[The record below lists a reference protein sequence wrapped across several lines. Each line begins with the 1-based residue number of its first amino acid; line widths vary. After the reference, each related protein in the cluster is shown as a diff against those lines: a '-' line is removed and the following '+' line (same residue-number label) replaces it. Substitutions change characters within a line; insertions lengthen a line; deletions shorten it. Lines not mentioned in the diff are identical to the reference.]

1 MLIIALGYPFGYFMA
16 KLGPKWKKRTM
27 LLLMIPFWTSS
38 LIRLYGWIII
48 FRAGGVLDS
57 VLMALHIT
65 SEPLKVLYT
74 YPAVVVGM
82 VYALLPFMIFAVY
95 SSAEK
100 LDFSL
105 VEAAR
110 DLGASPMK
118 AFLTVSL
125 KLTLPGLLS
134 GVVLTFVPSM
144 GLFFIADLLGGNK
157 VVLVGNLIQTQLM
170 NAHNW
175 PFAAA
180 LSVVLLVL
188 KRPLLYAFGASDAT
202 YPYAD
207 GYLTIYLLGSIFV
220 MISLGMNQFINAQ
233 GFGRTGMLTV
243 LIGAVTNI
251 LLDPVFIFVLGM
263 GVQGAALATIL
274 SQFLSAVWA
283 VSFLRGKK
291 ALIRLEWGSMRLQP
305 KLVWQI
311 VSLGFSS
318 FVMAITN
325 SIVQVAC
332 NSTLQSFGGD
342 LYVGVMTIINSVRE
356 VVSTP
361 INGVTSAA
369 QPVMGFNYGAQE
381 YRRVR
386 SGIVFTTIVCVVYT
400 TAVWLLL
407 CLFPRLFIGLF
418 TGEEALR
425 EAAVPSMHIYFFGF
439 FMMSLQMAGQSA
451 AVALGRSKQ
460 AVFFSLFRKVII
472 VTPLTLL
479 LPHLFGLGVNG
490 VFLAEPISNFIGGGA
505 CYITMLLTIWREMNR
520 REKAKLSG
528 EAPQ

>member
-1 MLIIALGYPFGYFMA
+1 MQAVSSSTSDFSKGSVAGNILRLALPMTVAQLIN
-16 KLGPKWKKRTM
+16 
-27 LLLMIPFWTSS
+27 
-38 LIRLYGWIII
+38 
-48 FRAGGVLDS
+48 
-57 VLMALHIT
+57 
-65 SEPLKVLYT
+65 VLYS
-74 YPAVVVGM
+74 VVDRMYIGRLPDAAGNALTGLGLTFPILSMVTAFANLFGM
-82 VYALLPFMIFAVY
+82 GGSPLFSMERGRGNTDKAKEILGNTFALLV
-95 SSAEK
+95 
-100 LDFSL
+100 
-105 VEAAR
+105 
-110 DLGASPMK
+110 G
-118 AFLTVSL
+118 T
-125 KLTLPGLLS
+125 
-134 GVVLTFVPSM
+134 GVVLT
-144 GLFFIADLLGGNK
+144 
-157 VVLVGNLIQTQLM
+157 
-170 NAHNW
+170 
-175 PFAAA
+175 
-180 LSVVLLVL
+180 VVLLL
-188 KRPLLYAFGASDAT
+188 IKKPLLYAFGASDTT

-207 GYLTIYLLGSIFV
+207 GYLTIYLCGSVFV
-220 MISLGMNQFINAQ
+220 MISLGLNPFINAQ
-233 GFGRTGMLTV
+233 GFGRKGMMTV

-251 LLDPVFIFVLGM
+251 VLDPLFIFVFDM
-263 GVQGAALATIL
+263 GVQGAALATII
-274 SQFLSAVWA
+274 SQFFSALWA
-283 VSFLRGKK
+283 FSFLRGKK
-291 ALIRLEWGSMRLQP
+291 AILRLEWPYVKLRL

-407 CLFPRLFIGLF
+407 FLFPRFFIGLF

>member
-1 MLIIALGYPFGYFMA
+1 MTHMANTQTNDFSKGSVAGNILRLALPMTVAQLIN
-16 KLGPKWKKRTM
+16 
-27 LLLMIPFWTSS
+27 
-38 LIRLYGWIII
+38 
-48 FRAGGVLDS
+48 
-57 VLMALHIT
+57 
-65 SEPLKVLYT
+65 VLYS
-74 YPAVVVGM
+74 VVDRMYIGRLPDAAGNALTGLGLTFPILSIVTAFANLFGM
-82 VYALLPFMIFAVY
+82 GGSPLFSIQRGKGDRDRAQVILGNTFALLVGTGVA
-95 SSAEK
+95 
-100 LDFSL
+100 
-105 VEAAR
+105 
-110 DLGASPMK
+110 
-118 AFLTVSL
+118 LT
-125 KLTLPGLLS
+125 
-134 GVVLTFVPSM
+134 
-144 GLFFIADLLGGNK
+144 
-157 VVLVGNLIQTQLM
+157 
-170 NAHNW
+170 
-175 PFAAA
+175 
-180 LSVVLLVL
+180 VVLLVL

-207 GYLTIYLLGSIFV
+207 GYLTIYLLGSVFV

-386 SGIVFTTIVCVVYT
+386 SGIVFTTIVCIVYT

-407 CLFPRLFIGLF
+407 FLFPRFFIGLF

-505 CYITMLLTIWREMNR
+505 CYITMLLTIWQEMNR

>member
-1 MLIIALGYPFGYFMA
+1 MANTQTNDFSKGSVAGNILRLALPMTVAQLIN
-16 KLGPKWKKRTM
+16 
-27 LLLMIPFWTSS
+27 
-38 LIRLYGWIII
+38 
-48 FRAGGVLDS
+48 
-57 VLMALHIT
+57 
-65 SEPLKVLYT
+65 VLYS
-74 YPAVVVGM
+74 VVDRMYIGRLPDAAGNALTGLGLTFPILSIVTAFANLFGM
-82 VYALLPFMIFAVY
+82 GGSPLFSIQRGKGDRDRAQVILGNTFALLVGTGVA
-95 SSAEK
+95 
-100 LDFSL
+100 
-105 VEAAR
+105 
-110 DLGASPMK
+110 
-118 AFLTVSL
+118 LT
-125 KLTLPGLLS
+125 
-134 GVVLTFVPSM
+134 
-144 GLFFIADLLGGNK
+144 
-157 VVLVGNLIQTQLM
+157 
-170 NAHNW
+170 
-175 PFAAA
+175 
-180 LSVVLLVL
+180 VVLLVL

-207 GYLTIYLLGSIFV
+207 GYLTIYLLGSVFV

-291 ALIRLEWGSMRLQP
+291 ALIRLEWGSIRLQP

-407 CLFPRLFIGLF
+407 FLFPRFFIGLF

>member
-1 MLIIALGYPFGYFMA
+1 MPAVFHPGRKAAPGAAVDFSQGSVAGNILRLALPMTVAQLIN
-16 KLGPKWKKRTM
+16 
-27 LLLMIPFWTSS
+27 
-38 LIRLYGWIII
+38 
-48 FRAGGVLDS
+48 
-57 VLMALHIT
+57 
-65 SEPLKVLYT
+65 VLYS
-74 YPAVVVGM
+74 VVDRMYIGRLPDAAGNALTGLGLTFPILSIVTAFANLFGM
-82 VYALLPFMIFAVY
+82 GGSPLFSIQRGKGDRDRAQVILGNTFALLV
-95 SSAEK
+95 
-100 LDFSL
+100 
-105 VEAAR
+105 
-110 DLGASPMK
+110 G
-118 AFLTVSL
+118 T
-125 KLTLPGLLS
+125 
-134 GVVLTFVPSM
+134 GVVLTAV
-144 GLFFIADLLGGNK
+144 ILLIK
-157 VVLVGNLIQTQLM
+157 Q
-170 NAHNW
+170 
-175 PFAAA
+175 
-180 LSVVLLVL
+180 
-188 KRPLLYAFGASDAT
+188 PLLYAFGASDAT

-207 GYLTIYLLGSIFV
+207 GYLTIYLLGSVFV

-291 ALIRLEWGSMRLQP
+291 ALIRLEWGSIRLQP

-342 LYVGVMTIINSVRE
+342 LYVGVMTVINSVRE

-407 CLFPRLFIGLF
+407 FLFPRFFIGLF

>member
-1 MLIIALGYPFGYFMA
+1 MANTQTNDFSKGSVAGNILRLALPMTVAQLIN
-16 KLGPKWKKRTM
+16 
-27 LLLMIPFWTSS
+27 
-38 LIRLYGWIII
+38 
-48 FRAGGVLDS
+48 
-57 VLMALHIT
+57 
-65 SEPLKVLYT
+65 VLYS
-74 YPAVVVGM
+74 VVDRMYIGRLPDAAGNALTGLGLTFPILSIVTAFANLFGM
-82 VYALLPFMIFAVY
+82 GGSPLFSIQRGKGDRDRAQVILGNTFALLVGTGVA
-95 SSAEK
+95 
-100 LDFSL
+100 
-105 VEAAR
+105 
-110 DLGASPMK
+110 
-118 AFLTVSL
+118 LT
-125 KLTLPGLLS
+125 
-134 GVVLTFVPSM
+134 
-144 GLFFIADLLGGNK
+144 
-157 VVLVGNLIQTQLM
+157 
-170 NAHNW
+170 
-175 PFAAA
+175 
-180 LSVVLLVL
+180 VVLLVL

-207 GYLTIYLLGSIFV
+207 GYLTIYLLGSVFV

-251 LLDPVFIFVLGM
+251 LLDPVFIFVLDM

-407 CLFPRLFIGLF
+407 FLFPRFFIGLF

>member
-1 MLIIALGYPFGYFMA
+1 MANTQTNDFSKGSVAGNILRLALPMTVAQLIN
-16 KLGPKWKKRTM
+16 
-27 LLLMIPFWTSS
+27 
-38 LIRLYGWIII
+38 
-48 FRAGGVLDS
+48 
-57 VLMALHIT
+57 
-65 SEPLKVLYT
+65 VLYS
-74 YPAVVVGM
+74 VVDRMYIGRLPDAAGNALTGLGLTFPILSIVTAFANLFGM
-82 VYALLPFMIFAVY
+82 GGSPLFSIQRGKGDRDRAQVILGNTFALLVGTGVA
-95 SSAEK
+95 
-100 LDFSL
+100 
-105 VEAAR
+105 
-110 DLGASPMK
+110 
-118 AFLTVSL
+118 LT
-125 KLTLPGLLS
+125 
-134 GVVLTFVPSM
+134 
-144 GLFFIADLLGGNK
+144 
-157 VVLVGNLIQTQLM
+157 
-170 NAHNW
+170 
-175 PFAAA
+175 
-180 LSVVLLVL
+180 VVLLVL

-407 CLFPRLFIGLF
+407 FLFPRFFIGLF

-520 REKAKLSG
+520 KEKAKLSG

>member
-1 MLIIALGYPFGYFMA
+1 MSHMANTQTNDFSKGSVAGNILRLALPMTVAQLIN
-16 KLGPKWKKRTM
+16 
-27 LLLMIPFWTSS
+27 
-38 LIRLYGWIII
+38 
-48 FRAGGVLDS
+48 
-57 VLMALHIT
+57 
-65 SEPLKVLYT
+65 VLYS
-74 YPAVVVGM
+74 VVDRMYIGRLPDAAGNALTGLGLTFPILSIVTAFANLFGM
-82 VYALLPFMIFAVY
+82 GGSPLFSIQRGKGDRDRAQVILGNTFALLVGTGVA
-95 SSAEK
+95 
-100 LDFSL
+100 
-105 VEAAR
+105 
-110 DLGASPMK
+110 
-118 AFLTVSL
+118 LT
-125 KLTLPGLLS
+125 
-134 GVVLTFVPSM
+134 
-144 GLFFIADLLGGNK
+144 
-157 VVLVGNLIQTQLM
+157 
-170 NAHNW
+170 
-175 PFAAA
+175 
-180 LSVVLLVL
+180 VVLLVL

-207 GYLTIYLLGSIFV
+207 GYLTIYLLGSVFV

-407 CLFPRLFIGLF
+407 LLFPRFFIGLF

-505 CYITMLLTIWREMNR
+505 CYITMLLTIWREMDR

>member
-1 MLIIALGYPFGYFMA
+1 MANTQTNDFSKGSVAGNILRLALPMTVAQLIN
-16 KLGPKWKKRTM
+16 
-27 LLLMIPFWTSS
+27 
-38 LIRLYGWIII
+38 
-48 FRAGGVLDS
+48 
-57 VLMALHIT
+57 
-65 SEPLKVLYT
+65 VLYS
-74 YPAVVVGM
+74 VVDRMYIGRLPDAAGNALTGLGLTFPILSIVTAFANLFGM
-82 VYALLPFMIFAVY
+82 GGSPLFSIQRGKGDRDRAQVILGNTFALLVGTGVA
-95 SSAEK
+95 
-100 LDFSL
+100 
-105 VEAAR
+105 
-110 DLGASPMK
+110 
-118 AFLTVSL
+118 LT
-125 KLTLPGLLS
+125 
-134 GVVLTFVPSM
+134 
-144 GLFFIADLLGGNK
+144 
-157 VVLVGNLIQTQLM
+157 
-170 NAHNW
+170 
-175 PFAAA
+175 
-180 LSVVLLVL
+180 VVLLVL

-251 LLDPVFIFVLGM
+251 LLDPVFIFVLDM

-386 SGIVFTTIVCVVYT
+386 SGIVFTTIVCIVYT

-407 CLFPRLFIGLF
+407 FLFPRFFIGLF

-520 REKAKLSG
+520 KEKAKLSG

>member
-1 MLIIALGYPFGYFMA
+1 MTHMANTQTNDFSKGSVAGNILRLALPMTVAQLIN
-16 KLGPKWKKRTM
+16 
-27 LLLMIPFWTSS
+27 
-38 LIRLYGWIII
+38 
-48 FRAGGVLDS
+48 
-57 VLMALHIT
+57 
-65 SEPLKVLYT
+65 VLYS
-74 YPAVVVGM
+74 VVDRMYIGRLPDAAGNALTGLGLTFPILSIVTAFANLFGM
-82 VYALLPFMIFAVY
+82 GGSPLFSIQRGKGDRDRAQVILGNTFALLVGTGVA
-95 SSAEK
+95 
-100 LDFSL
+100 
-105 VEAAR
+105 
-110 DLGASPMK
+110 
-118 AFLTVSL
+118 LT
-125 KLTLPGLLS
+125 
-134 GVVLTFVPSM
+134 
-144 GLFFIADLLGGNK
+144 
-157 VVLVGNLIQTQLM
+157 
-170 NAHNW
+170 
-175 PFAAA
+175 
-180 LSVVLLVL
+180 VVLLVL

-407 CLFPRLFIGLF
+407 FLFPRFFIGLF